1 MAITLLSSLR
11 SSMVGARGVFSR
23 IHRVQKSFCSRN
35 AEPALARQLQREIA
49 RNPNVWLV
57 T

>member
-1 MAITLLSSLR
+1 LALEWYFQEYIAL
-11 SSMVGARGVFSR
+11 
-23 IHRVQKSFCSRN
+23 QKSFCSRN